1 MSSKSTK
8 SKSKS
13 KSNSRFSKD
22 TSSVKNNCDICKS
35 ELHSI
40 NQSIAG
46 INNTVFII
54 IVLVLLAIKFDLY
67 NKFFKVALND
77 RKICFEF

>member
-1 MSSKSTK
+1 MSSKST
-8 SKSKS
+8 KSKS

-40 NQSIAG
+40 NQNIAG
-46 INNTVFII
+46 LNNTIFII
-54 IVLVLLAIKFDLY
+54 IILVLLVIKFDLY
-67 NKFFKVALND
+67 NKFFKTVLND